1 MRRIDIKLSEAVL
14 LKQLAKTAYTIGE
27 NMGDDEAKMRHFIQ
41 GATDEGHID
50 IILDRMDEAWA
61 DILNTLG
68 AYTIENPR
76 FPCGAQEACTC
87 TNFSTAGTEETAT
100 NEDEKVR
107 YEATLYFP
115 VNTFPDLGSQLVK
128 LMGRYIVLNGKA
140 EWQAITRQT
149 HSIGR
154 GYGQD
159 YTISEAK
166 AVKLLHQIKVTANM
180 RTTNARLKGF
190 SY

>member
-1 MRRIDIKLSEAVL
+1 MRKITIQLSEAVL

-41 GATDEGHID
+41 GATDEGHLD

-61 DILNTLG
+61 DILNVLG
-68 AYTIENPR
+68 AFTIRDGR
-76 FPCGAQEACTC
+76 FPCGAQQACVC
-87 TNFSTAGTEETAT
+87 TNWGEESEEGKS
-100 NEDEKVR
+100 NEDWKVR
-107 YEATLYFP
+107 YSVDLWFP
-115 VNTFPDLGSQLVK
+115 VNTFPDLGDQLVT
-128 LMGRYIVLNGKA
+128 LMGRYLVLNGKA

-159 YTISEAK
+159 YTISEARAAK
-166 AVKLLHQIKVTANM
+166 VLHQIKVTANM

-190 SY
+190 QY

>member
-1 MRRIDIKLSEAVL
+1 MRKIDIKLSETVL
-14 LKQLAKTAYTIGE
+14 LKQLAKISYTIGE

-41 GATDEGHID
+41 GATDEGHLD
-50 IILDRMDEAWA
+50 IILDRMDEAWT
-61 DILNTLG
+61 DILKTLSG
-68 AYTIENPR
+68 YTIENPR
-76 FPCGAQEACTC
+76 FPCGAQEACCC
-87 TNFSTAGTEETAT
+87 TNWGAESEQENT

-107 YEATLYFP
+107 YEVTLWFP
-115 VNTFPDLGSQLVK
+115 NNTFPNLGEQLVT
-128 LMGRYIVLNGKA
+128 LMSRYLVLNGKA

-159 YTISEAK
+159 YTISEARAAK
-166 AVKLLHQIKVTANM
+166 VLVQMKVTANM

-190 SY
+190 QY